1 MSISEI
7 PASSPRPNS
16 SDSGKFLR
24 PLLWLLLAISVTGNV
39 IASTANLMVVNIA
52 FGLLA
57 LAIGSALVV
66 HHYRS
71 RKRRAE
77 AHREFLSARAGQ

>member
-7 PASSPRPNS
+7 PTSPRPRS
-16 SDSGKFLR
+16 SESGKFLR
-24 PLLWLLLAISVTGNV
+24 PLLWLLLAIGVTGDV
-39 IASTANLMVVNIA
+39 IASAANLVVVNIA

-57 LAIGSALVV
+57 LATGSALAVQ
-66 HHYRS
+66 HYRS

-77 AHREFLSARAGQ
+77 AHRAFPSAHAGQ

>member
-7 PASSPRPNS
+7 PSTSPRQKS

-24 PLLWLLLAISVTGNV
+24 PLLCLLLAISVTGNV
-39 IASTANLMVVNIA
+39 IASAANLMVVNIA

-57 LAIGSALVV
+57 LATGGTLVAQ
-66 HHYRS
+66 HYRS

-77 AHREFLSARAGQ
+77 AHREFPSAHAGQ